1 MSLRNT
7 NSSDSLASI
16 ESFASTSR
24 TCSTSKSCDSF
35 SELIENTTKLNM
47 KNEETISLPLKK
59 RHKFIPIKKRRQ
71 REIKQ
76 VISKSPQVED
86 ALKHIYIE
94 NKKFYIVDNRSN

>member
-1 MSLRNT
+1 MSLRNA

-35 SELIENTTKLNM
+35 SELIENTTKLNV
-47 KNEETISLPLKK
+47 KNEETNLPLKK

-94 NKKFYIVDNRSN
+94 NKKFYILDNRSN

>member
-1 MSLRNT
+1 MSLRNA

-47 KNEETISLPLKK
+47 KNEETVNLPLKK
-59 RHKFIPIKKRRQ
+59 KTQIH
-71 REIKQ
+71 
-76 VISKSPQVED
+76 S
-86 ALKHIYIE
+86 Y
-94 NKKFYIVDNRSN
+94 